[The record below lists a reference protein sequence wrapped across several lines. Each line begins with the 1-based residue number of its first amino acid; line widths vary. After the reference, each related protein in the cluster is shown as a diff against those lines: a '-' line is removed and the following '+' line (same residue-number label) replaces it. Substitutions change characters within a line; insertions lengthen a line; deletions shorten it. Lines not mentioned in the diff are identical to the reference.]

1 MGKTTTRRISTNVK
15 YGLAIHTTSSELGLA
30 VSNFAENLWGRFPST
45 EFFKREGDSRSQVWD
60 LGRSLSTH
68 LHYHLAEYIQ
78 PQTWADLGFIAVA
91 KGPGSFTSTRVGV
104 VTARTLAQQL
114 DIPLFAISSLEVLA
128 WAEKGG
134 DNAIAVQMP
143 AQTNLV
149 YTAIYSGAT
158 ALLSDSLMT
167 MEVWEKTLENWQTPY
182 QLIKGENGIGATVT
196 SVLEIAY
203 LAWQKGD
210 RPNWIDAIPFYGQS
224 PVS

>member
-1 MGKTTTRRISTNVK
+1 MGETPTRRISTNVK

-30 VSNFAENLWGRFPST
+30 VSNY
-45 EFFKREGDSRSQVWD
+45 KDDSRSNVWD

-91 KGPGSFTSTRVGV
+91 KGPGSFTSTRIGV

-114 DIPLFAISSLEVLA
+114 DIPLFAISSLEAIA
-128 WAEKGG
+128 WAEKT
-134 DNAIAVQMP
+134 DNAIAVQIP

-149 YTAIYSGAT
+149 YAAIYNGGT
-158 ALLSDSLMT
+158 ALLPDSLT
-167 MEVWEKTLENWQTPY
+167 TVEAWQKTLENWQIPY
-182 QLIKGENGIGATVT
+182 QLIKAEPGLGATAT

-203 LAWQKGD
+203 LAWQKGEL
-210 RPNWIDAIPFYGQS
+210 PNWIDVLPFYGQS

>member
-15 YGLAIHTTSSELGLA
+15 YGLAIHSTSSELGLA
-30 VSNFAENLWGRFPST
+30 VSNL
-45 EFFKREGDSRSQVWD
+45 KDDSRSCVWD

-91 KGPGSFTSTRVGV
+91 KGPGSFTSTRIGV
-104 VTARTLAQQL
+104 VTARTIAQQL
-114 DIPLFAISSLEVLA
+114 DIPLFAISSLEA
-128 WAEKGG
+128 IARAEKT
-134 DNAIAVQMP
+134 DNTKSVQIP

-158 ALLSDSLMT
+158 ALLPDSLMT
-167 MEVWEKTLENWQTPY
+167 VEAWENTLKTWQTPY
-182 QLIKGENGIGATVT
+182 QLIKAENGVGATVT
-196 SVLEIAY
+196 SVLEIAG
-203 LAWQKGD
+203 LEWLKGNC
-210 RPNWIDAIPFYGQS
+210 PNWIDAIPFYGQS

>member
-1 MGKTTTRRISTNVK
+1 MGETTTRRISTNVK

-30 VSNFAENLWGRFPST
+30 VSNY
-45 EFFKREGDSRSQVWD
+45 KGDSRSNVWD

-91 KGPGSFTSTRVGV
+91 KGPGSFTSTRFGV
-104 VTARTLAQQL
+104 VTARTLSQQL
-114 DIPLFAISSLEVLA
+114 DIPLFAISSLEA
-128 WAEKGG
+128 IARAEKG

-143 AQTNLV
+143 AQTNLL

-158 ALLSDSLMT
+158 ALLPDSLMT
-167 MEVWEKTLENWQTPY
+167 VEAWENTLKRHTHY
-182 QLIKGENGIGATVT
+182 QLIKAEDGLGAAVT

-210 RPNWIDAIPFYGQS
+210 RPNWIDALPFYGQS
-224 PVS
+224 PV

>member
-1 MGKTTTRRISTNVK
+1 MGETTTRRISTNVK

-30 VSNFAENLWGRFPST
+30 VSNY
-45 EFFKREGDSRSQVWD
+45 KGDSRSNVWD

-91 KGPGSFTSTRVGV
+91 KGPGSFTSTRIGV
-104 VTARTLAQQL
+104 VTARTIAQQL
-114 DIPLFAISSLEVLA
+114 DIPLFAISSLEA
-128 WAEKGG
+128 IARTEKG
-134 DNAIAVQMP
+134 DNAIAVQIP

-149 YTAIYSGAT
+149 YAAIYSGAT
-158 ALLSDSLMT
+158 VLLPDSLMT
-167 MEVWEKTLENWQTPY
+167 VEAWQKTLERQTPY
-182 QLIKGENGIGATVT
+182 QLIKVEDGLGATVT

-210 RPNWIDAIPFYGQS
+210 HPNWIDALPFYGQS
-224 PVS
+224 PV